1 MDLTTFAHRVRR
13 ADFLDGLGIYV
24 EPEQASIA
32 HVSKRLLHVALRHER
47 SYPLAPTSRRPER
60 AQSLSQAVAAFIHEF
75 NIAPGGVHLCLARHE
90 LLLNRIVLPA
100 AAREN
105 LRQVLEYEIER
116 VIPLPRSEV
125 FWDYQ
130 VRESSGGGESGR
142 LAVLIVSVPRRVVTE
157 YVDALEAAGARPKAV
172 VIGAGALGD
181 YAAFCRGTLDAPL
194 GMVVQSGAE
203 LEVALFAERQLV
215 ASHALRG
222 TAVPS
227 PAELQQM
234 VRRDLAEVFHP
245 AQVAVEMLYATT
257 TNGNAAS
264 VDGASGAPGE
274 GTSELLALANGRL
287 DAPPEFF
294 SHPEP
299 GLLPAVGA
307 ALGAVRESVVD
318 INLLPEEHRPSLQ
331 EGLFVPLLL
340 LVAAVVLGLIYGGS
354 VVVRDEMTRHALA
367 REVESLEPQVAAVK
381 KQEAEARALQ
391 DKVNTLTADQSRR
404 MIMFLKELTDKLP
417 NDAYLATF
425 RYRAGRIE
433 IDGFANRASELI
445 QVLEN
450 SSMFRNVQFTSPTTA
465 GQQGQERFAIVMEI
479 EE

>member
-1 MDLTTFAHRVRR
+1 MDLTTFAHRIRR

-24 EPEQASIA
+24 EPEQVSLA

-60 AQSLSQAVAAFIHEF
+60 MQTLTQAVSAFIHEF
-75 NIAPGGVHLCLARHE
+75 NIAPGGVHLCLARQE
-90 LLLNRIVLPA
+90 LLLNRLVLPA

-116 VIPLPRSEV
+116 VIPLPRDEV

-130 VRESSGGGESGR
+130 VRESGGGETGR

-157 YVDALEAAGARPKAV
+157 YVDALEAAGARPKSV
-172 VIGAGALGD
+172 VISATALGD

-194 GMVVQSGAE
+194 AMVVQSGVD

-222 TAVPS
+222 GVLPS
-227 PAELQQM
+227 PGELQQM

-245 AQVAVEMLYATT
+245 SQVAVEMLYATT
-257 TNGNAAS
+257 TNGA
-264 VDGASGAPGE
+264 GEYGE
-274 GTSELLALANGRL
+274 GTGELLALANGRL

-294 SHPEP
+294 SRPEP

-307 ALGAVRESVVD
+307 ALGAVREGVVD
-318 INLLPEEHRPSLQ
+318 VNLLPEEHRPGLQ
-331 EGLFVPLLL
+331 EGLFVPILL
-340 LVAAVVLGLIYGGS
+340 LVAAVVLALVYGGA
-354 VVVRDEMTRHALA
+354 VIIRDEMTRRELA
-367 REVESLEPQVAAVK
+367 REVETLEPQVAAVK
-381 KQEAEARALQ
+381 KQEAEARAIQARL
-391 DKVNTLTADQSRR
+391 DTLTADQSRR
-404 MIMFLKELTDKLP
+404 MILFLKELTDRLP
-417 NDAYLATF
+417 NDAYLSTF
-425 RYRAGRIE
+425 RYRNGRIE

-445 QVLEN
+445 QALEN
-450 SSMFRNVQFTSPTTA
+450 SSMFRNVQFTSPTTK
-465 GQQGQERFAIVMEI
+465 GQGDEERFSIVMEI

>member
-1 MDLTTFAHRVRR
+1 MDFTTFAHRIRR

-24 EPEQASIA
+24 EPEQVSLA
-32 HVSKRLLHVALRHER
+32 HVSKRLLHVALRHQR

-60 AQSLSQAVAAFIHEF
+60 AHALSQAVAAFIREF
-75 NIAPGGVHLCLARHE
+75 KIAPGVVHLCLGRQE
-90 LLLNRIVLPA
+90 LLLNRLVLPA

-116 VIPLPRSEV
+116 VIPLPRDEV

-130 VRESSGGGESGR
+130 VRESGGGDGGR

-157 YVDALEAAGARPKAV
+157 YVDALEKAGARPKAV
-172 VIGAGALGD
+172 VIGAAALGD

-194 GMVVQSGAE
+194 AMVLQSGGE

-222 TAVPS
+222 GAVPS
-227 PAELQQM
+227 TGELQQM

-245 AQVAVEMLYATT
+245 SQVAVEMLYAT
-257 TNGNAAS
+257 A
-264 VDGASGAPGE
+264 DGTPEQPDREA
-274 GTSELLALANGRL
+274 ELLALAIGRL

-294 SHPEP
+294 ERPEP

-307 ALGAVRESVVD
+307 ALGAVRERVVD
-318 INLLPEEHRPSLQ
+318 INLLPLESRPGLQ
-331 EGLFVPLLL
+331 EGLFVPIIL
-340 LVAAVVLGLIYGGS
+340 LVSAVVLALVYGGS
-354 VVVRDEMTRHALA
+354 VIVRDEMTRRALA
-367 REVESLEPQVAAVK
+367 RQVDTLEPQVAAVK

-391 DKVNTLTADQSRR
+391 ARVETLASDQNRR
-404 MIMFLKELTDKLP
+404 TIMFLKELTDRLP
-417 NDAYLATF
+417 NDAYLSTF
-425 RYRAGRIE
+425 RYRAGRVE

-445 QVLEN
+445 QALES

-465 GQQGQERFAIVMEI
+465 GQAGQERFSIVMEI

>member
-1 MDLTTFAHRVRR
+1 MDLTTFAQRIRR

-24 EPEQASIA
+24 EPEQVSIA
-32 HVSKRLLHVALRHER
+32 HVTKRLLRVALRHER

-60 AQSLSQAVAAFIHEF
+60 AQTLTQALGAFIHEF
-75 NIAPGGVHLCLARHE
+75 KIAPGVVHLCLARQE
-90 LLLNRIVLPA
+90 LLLNRLVLPA

-116 VIPLPRSEV
+116 VIPLPRDEV

-130 VRESSGGGESGR
+130 VRESGGGEAGR

-172 VIGAGALGD
+172 VIAASALGD
-181 YAAFCRGTLDAPL
+181 YAAFCRGKLDAPL
-194 GMVVQSGAE
+194 AMVVQSGAD

-222 TAVPS
+222 GVVPS
-227 PAELQQM
+227 PGELQQM

-245 AQVAVEMLYATT
+245 SQVAVEMLYATAQ
-257 TNGNAAS
+257 NGGDERT
-264 VDGASGAPGE
+264 DGSG
-274 GTSELLALANGRL
+274 ELLALAHGRL

-318 INLLPEEHRPSLQ
+318 VNLLPEEHRPGLQ
-331 EGLFVPLLL
+331 EGLFVPIVL
-340 LVAAVVLGLIYGGS
+340 LVAAVVLALVYGGA
-354 VVVRDEMTRHALA
+354 VIVRDEMTRRSLA
-367 REVESLEPQVAAVK
+367 REVETLEPQVAAVK
-381 KQEAEARALQ
+381 KQEAEARTLQ
-391 DKVNTLTADQSRR
+391 ARLETLTADQSRR
-404 MIMFLKELTDKLP
+404 MILFLKELTDRLP
-417 NDAYLATF
+417 SDAYLSTF
-425 RYRAGRIE
+425 RFRNGRIE
-433 IDGFANRASELI
+433 IDGFANKASELI
-445 QVLEN
+445 QALES

-465 GQQGQERFAIVMEI
+465 GQAGEERFSIVMEI

>member
-75 NIAPGGVHLCLARHE
+75 KIAPGGVHLCLARHE

-172 VIGAGALGD
+172 VIGAAALGD

-203 LEVALFAERQLV
+203 LEVALFAERQLI

-222 TAVPS
+222 TSVPS
-227 PAELQQM
+227 PTELQQM

-245 AQVAVEMLYATT
+245 AQVAIEMLYATA
-257 TNGNAAS
+257 TNDHGGDPAA
-264 VDGASGAPGE
+264 GE
-274 GTSELLALANGRL
+274 GTGELLALANGRL

-318 INLLPEEHRPSLQ
+318 INLLPEEHRPGLQ
-331 EGLFVPLLL
+331 EGLFVPLVL
-340 LVAAVVLGLIYGGS
+340 LVAAVVLGLFYGGS
-354 VVVRDEMTRHALA
+354 VIIRDEMTRHALA
-367 REVESLEPQVAAVK
+367 REVDELEPQVAAVK

-391 DKVNTLTADQSRR
+391 GKLKTLTGDQSRR
-404 MIMFLKELTDKLP
+404 QITFLKELTDKLP
-417 NDAYLATF
+417 SDAYLATF
-425 RYRAGRIE
+425 RYRAGRVE

-450 SSMFRNVQFTSPTTA
+450 SPMFRNVQFTSPTTA

>member
-1 MDLTTFAHRVRR
+1 M
-13 ADFLDGLGIYV
+13 
-24 EPEQASIA
+24 
-32 HVSKRLLHVALRHER
+32 
-47 SYPLAPTSRRPER
+47 
-60 AQSLSQAVAAFIHEF
+60 
-75 NIAPGGVHLCLARHE
+75 HLCLARHE
-90 LLLNRIVLPA
+90 LLLNRLMLPA

-116 VIPLPRSEV
+116 VIPLPRAEV

-130 VRESSGGGESGR
+130 VRESTSGGETGR

-172 VIGAGALGD
+172 VIGAAALGD
-181 YAAFCRGTLDAPL
+181 YAAFCRGSLDAPL

-203 LEVALFAERQLV
+203 LEVALFVERQLV

-222 TAVPS
+222 TAVPA

-245 AQVAVEMLYATT
+245 AQVAVEMLYATA
-257 TNGNAAS
+257 TNGH
-264 VDGASGAPGE
+264 GGE
-274 GTSELLALANGRL
+274 GIEGTGELLALANGRL

-294 SHPEP
+294 AHPEP

-318 INLLPEEHRPSLQ
+318 INLLPEEHRPGLQ

-340 LVAAVVLGLIYGGS
+340 LVAAVVLGLVYGGS
-354 VVVRDEMTRHALA
+354 VIVRDEMTRHALA
-367 REVESLEPQVAAVK
+367 REVESLEPQVATVK

-391 DKVNTLTADQSRR
+391 EKVNTLTTDQSRR
-404 MIMFLKELTDKLP
+404 MIMFVKELTDRLP

-445 QVLEN
+445 QVLES
-450 SSMFRNVQFTSPTTA
+450 SSMFRNVQFTSPTTT